1 MKLSVGNQMIDGKLP
16 LDERLRVLAEAGFHG
31 VEMWLGTPDLTPE
44 HSDDDVRRLGDAI
57 RRHGLACSSV
67 ASTLGWKYLITDPD
81 DTAFQRSLAIARRQ
95 IEAAVLLGC
104 DAVLVVTGQVL
115 PNVPFRTAWDRLV
128 SGFRELGQ
136 YGGARGVKVGAETC
150 PKLSKNLMTP
160 GECTTFVSAVGSPNV
175 GIYLDT
181 ANVIYSG
188 YPHDFIREL
197 GPHLVRIHG
206 KDLLPPDAQG
216 RQTSTWPGNGT
227 LDWPQVLAACAEV
240 GYDGWFVL
248 EFAPPA
254 GQGYSP
260 ELCRAAVQAAQRA
273 GIIGCAACR

>member
-1 MKLSVGNQMIDGKLP
+1 MRLSVGNQMIDEKLS
-16 LDERLRVLAEAGFHG
+16 LDERLQVLAEAGFHG
-31 VEMWLGTPDLTPE
+31 VEMWLGTPDLTPD
-44 HSDDDVRRLGDAI
+44 HSDDDIRRLGDAI

-67 ASTLGWKYLITDPD
+67 ASTLGWKHLITDPD
-81 DTAFQRSLAIARRQ
+81 ETAFQRSLAIARRQ

-115 PNVPFRTAWDRLV
+115 PQVPFRQAWDRLV
-128 SGFRELGQ
+128 NGFQELGE
-136 YGGARGVKVGAETC
+136 YAALRGVKVGAETC

-160 GECTTFVSAVGSPNV
+160 GECMAFVREVGSPAV

-181 ANVIYSG
+181 ANVVYSG

-197 GPHLVRIHG
+197 GPHLVQIHG
-206 KDLLPPDAQG
+206 KDLLPADAQG

-227 LDWPQVLAACAEV
+227 LDWPAVMAACADSA
-240 GYDGWFVL
+240 YDGWFVL

-254 GQGYSP
+254 GQRYRP
-260 ELCRAAVQAAQRA
+260 EHCHAAVHAARAA
-273 GIIGCAACR
+273 GITG